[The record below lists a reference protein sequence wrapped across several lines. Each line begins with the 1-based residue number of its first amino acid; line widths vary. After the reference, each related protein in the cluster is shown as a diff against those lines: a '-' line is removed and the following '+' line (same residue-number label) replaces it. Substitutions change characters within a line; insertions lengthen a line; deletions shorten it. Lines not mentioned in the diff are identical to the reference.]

1 MAGRWPPEKKWKG
14 RGVGIAGGG
23 AGMVE
28 SGASMKLIWS
38 QHLEALAERLFR
50 DLEVCRGEDPLARSA
65 VVVSHALRGQWLK
78 EWHLF
83 SREGAGREILAG
95 IDVLPLHP
103 FTGDWLHAALEG
115 QDPKSRRPSS
125 HPYSMEVLRW
135 RIDGVM
141 AGAAAGTADAE
152 ARSKKEEVRSGGGDG
167 WVGAGGVWAF
177 FEGGAERRSAVAGKL
192 AEMFSDYQSHRPEML
207 ARWER
212 GELRDGEPE
221 WQMAL
226 WNALREQGGT
236 PLKDLFLR
244 VGRGA
249 DLSRA
254 FEHGIPR
261 YRSVHVFGVSSM
273 PRPYAAFFG
282 RLGETLP
289 VTVYAFNP
297 SEAFWFDDP
306 GWKRARHI
314 VLEEERLA
322 AFRAVDGAL
331 EAGETP
337 DAEALRERMAE
348 LSHPLLGTL
357 ARGCQG
363 LLAHLLDRLEGEYEC
378 LTAADGEADTVL
390 ARLQR
395 QLRERADDDER
406 GDPVA
411 EGEASIRLHKASTPQ
426 REMEVLRDGL
436 LEWFAGHPEAHP
448 RDVLVL
454 CGDWETYAPCA
465 TAVFGGAAGDG
476 AALPCTFLGRGAA
489 DDPIAASFLALLE
502 LAKGRM
508 EAESV
513 LDVLAEPA
521 VAAKFGVGAEDF
533 PVLRKFVRDANI
545 RWGLDDAH
553 VEEIMAEAGEE
564 GNGAEPAGGPH
575 AFTWRRGLD
584 RLLLS
589 ALSGVE
595 EGDDGITE
603 AGALGAIRP
612 TGDAETARAGLLGRL
627 EAFVGRLAALRG
639 LRGAEGT
646 ADFWQEAFSGA
657 IGDFYKETDET
668 SRSIGALREAVAAVA
683 ARIRDADAMAG
694 RASRHPFGV
703 VAGAV
708 AEYVG
713 NAAPHAPRTPDAV
726 LFAPLRAGIPSPR
739 RLVWI
744 CGLND
749 GAFPRN
755 VRRPACDLL
764 GAHPAPLDPSP
775 RDDDALALLEAVCS
789 ARETLVLSHVGVDAR
804 TGEEIPP
811 APLAGALL
819 DYVGARFAVAD
830 GRAPVETFRH
840 PLQGFSPRYFTRA
853 ADGKAALPPSRSGAN
868 RDAARAIAKRAADG
882 TEGRRAEPF
891 AFLGEERESVG
902 LVELA
907 EAFASPCRKVLRTF
921 AWMTDPERDA
931 VDSNDALET
940 AVDAT
945 GLSFIRELPEE
956 KARRL
961 GQAAVET
968 GQSPNP
974 ETAAETIRNAW
985 ESADRKHFRER
996 PLTADVCKVPPVPG
1010 EDNILGMKEDAET
1023 VPISAEVVV
1032 AGRPLR
1038 VEGSLAAAR
1047 RRTVDGGE
1055 GWFRVVVTRHIGK
1068 PWQMAEDWIRHL
1080 AANASGL
1087 RMTTVTASGTATLAK
1102 GKYSTSKEEIQVLP
1116 PMERDAA
1123 AARLGAI
1130 AGLLCRPFPG
1140 AVPFHAAVSY
1150 ELAGKGKGAVTA
1162 SMGEAERR
1170 AVVRKNLLEA
1180 WFGYNEA
1187 RAEEKLLWPESPAV
1201 LADEWIDAFA
1211 DAAGTFWEGFPY
1223 LVRAK
1228 KGKKS

>member
-1 MAGRWPPEKKWKG
+1 M
-14 RGVGIAGGG
+14 G
-23 AGMVE
+23 AMELV
-28 SGASMKLIWS
+28 WS
-38 QHLEALAERLFR
+38 QRLEALAERLFR
-50 DLEVCRGEDPLARSA
+50 DLEACRGDDPFARSA

-83 SREGAGREILAG
+83 SRPDAARAVLAG

-135 RIDGVM
+135 RIDGLLAREEGEGGFAAGPE
-141 AGAAAGTADAE
+141 AGAFRGT
-152 ARSKKEEVRSGGGDG
+152 
-167 WVGAGGVWAF
+167 
-177 FEGGAERRSAVAGKL
+177 AERRSALAGKL

-212 GELRDGEPE
+212 GEAHPGEPR
-221 WQMAL
+221 WQADL
-226 WNALREQGGT
+226 WNGLRAQGGT

-254 FEHGIPR
+254 FAHGIPR

-282 RLGETLP
+282 QLGETVP
-289 VTVYAFNP
+289 VFVYAFNP

-314 VLEEERLA
+314 VLEEERLR

-331 EAGETP
+331 AAGEAP
-337 DAEALRERMAE
+337 DAEPLRERLAE

-378 LTAADGEADTVL
+378 LAAGEDGADTVL
-390 ARLQR
+390 GRLQR
-395 QLRERADDDER
+395 QLRERREDDER
-406 GDPVA
+406 GNPVA
-411 EGEASIRLHKASTPQ
+411 EGEASIRLHRVSTPQ

-436 LEWFAGHPEAHP
+436 LSWFAAHPGAHP
-448 RDVLVL
+448 RDAMVL
-454 CGDWETYAPCA
+454 CGNWETYASCA
-465 TAVFGGAAGDG
+465 AAVFGAGAGDG

-489 DDPIAASFLALLE
+489 DDPIAASFLSLLE
-502 LAKGRM
+502 LAEGRM
-508 EAESV
+508 EAEAV
-513 LDVLAEPA
+513 LDALAEPA

-533 PVLRKFVRDANI
+533 PVLRGFVREANI

-553 VEEIMAEAGEE
+553 VAEILADTEGDGAAEAAA
-564 GNGAEPAGGPH
+564 GAPH

-589 ALSGVE
+589 ALAGKA
-595 EGDDGITE
+595 EGEGEIVE

-627 EAFVGRLAALRG
+627 EAFIGRLAALRG
-639 LRGAEGT
+639 LRGSEGT
-646 ADFWQEAFSGA
+646 ADFWQGAFSGL
-657 IGDFYKETDET
+657 IGDFYRETDET

-694 RASRHPFGV
+694 RVSRHPFGV

-755 VRRPACDLL
+755 VRRPAFDLL

-804 TGEEIPP
+804 TGEAVPA

-819 DYVGARFAVAD
+819 DYAGARFAVAG
-830 GRAPVETFRH
+830 GRAPVEAFTH

-853 ADGKAALPPSRSGAN
+853 ADGKAALPPSHSAAN
-868 RDAARAIAKRAADG
+868 REAARAIAGNAGGA
-882 TEGRRAEPF
+882 GREP
-891 AFLGEERESVG
+891 
-902 LVELA
+902 
-907 EAFASPCRKVLRTF
+907 EAFAFFGAEREAAGLDELAKAFANPCRTVLQSF
-921 AWMTDPERDA
+921 ARAGDPKREAIESD
-931 VDSNDALET
+931 DMLET

-945 GLSFIRELPEE
+945 GLSFIRELPAEE
-956 KARRL
+956 AQRL

-968 GQSPNP
+968 GRSPNP
-974 ETAAETIRNAW
+974 ETAAETIRNEW
-985 ESADRKHFRER
+985 EKPERKHFRER
-996 PLTADVCKVPPVPG
+996 PLGADVCRVPPVPG
-1010 EDNILGMKEDAET
+1010 EDNLLEMLEGAEAVPFSADVDAG
-1023 VPISAEVVV
+1023 
-1032 AGRPLR
+1032 GRMLR
-1038 VEGSLAAAR
+1038 VEGSVAAAR
-1047 RRTVDGGE
+1047 RRTVDGGD
-1055 GWFRVVVTRHIGK
+1055 GWFRVVVTRHVGK
-1068 PWQMAEDWIRHL
+1068 PWQMADDWIRHL
-1080 AANASGL
+1080 AANAAGL
-1087 RMTTVTASGTATLAK
+1087 RLTTVTTKETATILEK
-1102 GKYSTSKEEIQVLP
+1102 GNFSKKMSEIQVLDP
-1116 PMERDAA
+1116 VDGATA
-1123 AARLGAI
+1123 KARLGAI

-1140 AVPFHAAVSY
+1140 AVPFHPVASAG
-1150 ELAGKGKGAVTA
+1150 LAGAAAALAGAEA
-1162 SMGEAERR
+1162 AERR
-1170 AVVRKNLLEA
+1170 EAVRRALREA
-1180 WFGYNEA
+1180 WSGYNGA
-1187 RAEEKLLWPESPAV
+1187 KLEEKLLWPESPAV
-1201 LADEWIDAFA
+1201 LGDGWMDAFF
-1211 DAAGTFWEGFPY
+1211 DAARTFWEGFPH
-1223 LVRAK
+1223 LAK
-1228 KGKKS
+1228 PKGKGKKA